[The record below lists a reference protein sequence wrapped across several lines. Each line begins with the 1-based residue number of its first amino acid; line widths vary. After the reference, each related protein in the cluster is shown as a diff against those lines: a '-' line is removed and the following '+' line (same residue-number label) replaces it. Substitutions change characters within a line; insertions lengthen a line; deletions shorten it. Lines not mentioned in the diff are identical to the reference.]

1 MLKYFSLSKYAW
13 SGVVLMAFDEPLQSR
28 RVGEVIESDTYS
40 VVAQCY
46 ELYMAPPI
54 GSVITIGTPP
64 VYAIVKLIK
73 TEPLDPSR
81 PILARGENAQ
91 TESQV
96 YEDNPQI
103 PRLLTTRF
111 EGLLIGYQEDEIDR
125 AYLPP
130 VPPIIHSFIYTCDT
144 EATKRITSE
153 LAFLR
158 SMVSQVSQVSD
169 EVIAAFVR
177 NAGQYQESPNEYLV
191 AAGRVLAEELSGDFP
206 RLNSI
211 LRRVTL

>member
-1 MLKYFSLSKYAW
+1 VLKCSGLSKYAC
-13 SGVVLMAFDEPLQSR
+13 SGVVKMALDKSLEVR

-46 ELYMAPPI
+46 ELYMAPSI
-54 GSVITIGTPP
+54 GSVITIGSPP

-81 PILARGENAQ
+81 PILARGENADS
-91 TESQV
+91 ESQV
-96 YEDNPQI
+96 YRDNPQI

-111 EGLLIGYQEDEIDR
+111 EGLLIGYQEGEIDR

-130 VPPIIHSFIYTCDT
+130 VPPIIHSFIYTCDL
-144 EATKRITSE
+144 ESTKRITSE
-153 LAFLR
+153 LTFLR
-158 SMVSQVSQVSD
+158 SMASQVSVVSD

-177 NAGQYQESPNEYLV
+177 NAAQYQESANEYLV
-191 AAGRVLAEELSGDFP
+191 SAGRVLAEELSGDFP

-211 LRRVTL
+211 LRRVSL

>member
-1 MLKYFSLSKYAW
+1 M
-13 SGVVLMAFDEPLQSR
+13 
-28 RVGEVIESDTYS
+28 
-40 VVAQCY
+40 
-46 ELYMAPPI
+46 
-54 GSVITIGTPP
+54 
-64 VYAIVKLIK
+64 
-73 TEPLDPSR
+73 
-81 PILARGENAQ
+81 
-91 TESQV
+91 
-96 YEDNPQI
+96 
-103 PRLLTTRF
+103 
-111 EGLLIGYQEDEIDR
+111 IGYQEDEIDR

-130 VPPIIHSFIYTCDT
+130 VPPIIHSFIYTCDI

-177 NAGQYQESPNEYLV
+177 NAGRYQESPNEYLV